1 MSAHAL
7 LVSAAVLAV
16 VTGIVHSLLG
26 ERLIFQHLRE
36 STLIPSLPA
45 PPLKVRNVRILW
57 ATWHI
62 TSVLGWA
69 FAGLLWQ
76 LANNPSG
83 ELSASVVLGTA
94 AAAFLASAVLVLVGT
109 RARHPGWVALGAV
122 GVLSWM
128 AAHGA

>member
-1 MSAHAL
+1 
-7 LVSAAVLAV
+7 
-16 VTGIVHSLLG
+16 
-26 ERLIFQHLRE
+26 LIFQHLRE

-94 AAAFLASAVLVLVGT
+94 AAAFLASAVLVFVGT